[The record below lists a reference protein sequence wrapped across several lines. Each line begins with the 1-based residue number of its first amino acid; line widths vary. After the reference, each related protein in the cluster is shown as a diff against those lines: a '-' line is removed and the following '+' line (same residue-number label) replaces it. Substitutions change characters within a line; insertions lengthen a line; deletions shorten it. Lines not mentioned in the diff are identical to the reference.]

1 MLFELSDEE
10 ATVNL
15 GAQLAE
21 VAQPGDVIFLH
32 GELGAG
38 KTALSRGFLRHFFA
52 NPSLEVPSPSYL
64 ICFTYGDAAAD
75 ATPEVPTSS
84 SANGHGSRRRTAGR
98 PRLPGVNVLH
108 LDPYR
113 LPEGKVASLIDL
125 APAFARHICLI
136 EWPERLGAQLVSSTT
151 PPRLELTL
159 GGIGPQ
165 AAGRAVSLRA
175 VGERWSTQL
184 DAWASAGR
192 VDVVLPAPPPAPLP
206 AEAGSTSA
214 ANEGE
219 EALPAPWEAMQPA
232 AAHTGVAV
240 ASAAA
245 SASVHSS
252 QFTVRPAGDPRS
264 WLVLGIES
272 SCDDTGAA
280 VVRGDGTVLGEVL
293 ASQAGVHEVWGGVV
307 PSLAQEAHRKAIDAT
322 VDEALRRA
330 GISAAELSAVAVTVG
345 PGLSLCLEVGVRKA
359 IALTTAHQLP
369 LVRCH
374 HMEAHAMVTWL
385 PSTPPPLLP
394 PPRPPPPPEAPD
406 APAAAPATAAAAAA
420 ASHDSTWAE
429 KKTKFVPT
437 KSSRAAA
444 IPALHLPPE
453 LPAAAADGGAASST
467 PANDAPHGATAPTA
481 STQLSPDGV
490 PPFPFLT
497 LLVSGGHNLL
507 VLTTALGA
515 HAILGS
521 TLDDSIGE
529 AFDKTARLLG
539 IPQIPGGPVLER
551 LAREGDP
558 RRHALPAPLSKT
570 KDAELRA
577 SCDFSYAGLKSA
589 VRQLLETR
597 LPPTRR
603 SELPAAELQ
612 RELADVAASFQRV
625 AVEHLAQRTA
635 RALEWAL
642 ETAPNLTCLVVAGG
656 VAANLLVRSELARV
670 ASEAGLPMVCPPLR
684 LCMDNGLMV
693 AWTGVQRLRLGL
705 AERPL
710 RADADDET
718 QRLFVEVRPKW
729 PLGPRDPRSKTLQQ
743 QLSKRK
749 QPHNQPN
756 QPAQTAPVETLEE
769 PLVAEDVNADGQAS
783 MTKPNGQASKRPR
796 AEAEVES

>member
-113 LPEGKVASLIDL
+113 LAEGKVASLIDL

-136 EWPERLGAQLVSSTT
+136 EWPERLGAQLVSSTS

-165 AAGRAVSLRA
+165 AAGRGVSLRA

-184 DAWASAGR
+184 GAWARAGR

-206 AEAGSTSA
+206 AEAGSARA

-219 EALPAPWEAMQPA
+219 DAMLAA
-232 AAHTGVAV
+232 AAHTGAPV

-245 SASVHSS
+245 RASV
-252 QFTVRPAGDPRS
+252 RPVGDPRS

-293 ASQAGVHEVWGGVV
+293 ASQAGIHEVWGGVV

-394 PPRPPPPPEAPD
+394 PPRPPPPAEAPA

-420 ASHDSTWAE
+420 ASLDNTLAE
-429 KKTKFVPT
+429 KTKFVPT
-437 KSSRAAA
+437 KSKAAA
-444 IPALHLPPE
+444 IPALHLPPEVPAAAADETHQLRVSSTSPE

-467 PANDAPHGATAPTA
+467 PANGAMAPTA
-481 STQLSPDGV
+481 STKLANDEGARRQSRQMAPTVSTQLSPDGV

-515 HAILGS
+515 HSILGS

-539 IPQIPGGPVLER
+539 LPQIPGGPVLER

-577 SCDFSYAGLKSA
+577 SCDFSYAGLKA
-589 VRQLLETR
+589 AIPHACAHHGAPLFPQVRGAQVGRSPSVGE
-597 LPPTRR
+597 PTAAGTALRAPRR
-603 SELPAAELQ
+603 RAA
-612 RELADVAASFQRV
+612 
-625 AVEHLAQRTA
+625 A
-635 RALEWAL
+635 RA
-642 ETAPNLTCLVVAGG
+642 C
-656 VAANLLVRSELARV
+656 
-670 ASEAGLPMVCPPLR
+670 
-684 LCMDNGLMV
+684 
-693 AWTGVQRLRLGL
+693 
-705 AERPL
+705 
-710 RADADDET
+710 
-718 QRLFVEVRPKW
+718 
-729 PLGPRDPRSKTLQQ
+729 
-743 QLSKRK
+743 
-749 QPHNQPN
+749 
-756 QPAQTAPVETLEE
+756 
-769 PLVAEDVNADGQAS
+769 
-783 MTKPNGQASKRPR
+783 
-796 AEAEVES
+796 

>member
-1 MLFELSDEE
+1 
-10 ATVNL
+10 
-15 GAQLAE
+15 
-21 VAQPGDVIFLH
+21 
-32 GELGAG
+32 
-38 KTALSRGFLRHFFA
+38 
-52 NPSLEVPSPSYL
+52 
-64 ICFTYGDAAAD
+64 
-75 ATPEVPTSS
+75 
-84 SANGHGSRRRTAGR
+84 
-98 PRLPGVNVLH
+98 
-108 LDPYR
+108 
-113 LPEGKVASLIDL
+113 
-125 APAFARHICLI
+125 
-136 EWPERLGAQLVSSTT
+136 
-151 PPRLELTL
+151 
-159 GGIGPQ
+159 
-165 AAGRAVSLRA
+165 
-175 VGERWSTQL
+175 
-184 DAWASAGR
+184 
-192 VDVVLPAPPPAPLP
+192 
-206 AEAGSTSA
+206 
-214 ANEGE
+214 
-219 EALPAPWEAMQPA
+219 
-232 AAHTGVAV
+232 
-240 ASAAA
+240 
-245 SASVHSS
+245 
-252 QFTVRPAGDPRS
+252 
-264 WLVLGIES
+264 
-272 SCDDTGAA
+272 
-280 VVRGDGTVLGEVL
+280 
-293 ASQAGVHEVWGGVV
+293 
-307 PSLAQEAHRKAIDAT
+307 
-322 VDEALRRA
+322 
-330 GISAAELSAVAVTVG
+330 
-345 PGLSLCLEVGVRKA
+345 
-359 IALTTAHQLP
+359 
-369 LVRCH
+369 
-374 HMEAHAMVTWL
+374 MEAHAMVTWL

-406 APAAAPATAAAAAA
+406 APAAAPVTAAAAAA

-756 QPAQTAPVETLEE
+756 QPAQTAPAETLEE
-769 PLVAEDVNADGQAS
+769 PLVAEDVGADGQAS

>member
-1 MLFELSDEE
+1 
-10 ATVNL
+10 
-15 GAQLAE
+15 
-21 VAQPGDVIFLH
+21 
-32 GELGAG
+32 
-38 KTALSRGFLRHFFA
+38 
-52 NPSLEVPSPSYL
+52 
-64 ICFTYGDAAAD
+64 
-75 ATPEVPTSS
+75 
-84 SANGHGSRRRTAGR
+84 
-98 PRLPGVNVLH
+98 
-108 LDPYR
+108 
-113 LPEGKVASLIDL
+113 
-125 APAFARHICLI
+125 
-136 EWPERLGAQLVSSTT
+136 
-151 PPRLELTL
+151 
-159 GGIGPQ
+159 
-165 AAGRAVSLRA
+165 
-175 VGERWSTQL
+175 
-184 DAWASAGR
+184 
-192 VDVVLPAPPPAPLP
+192 
-206 AEAGSTSA
+206 
-214 ANEGE
+214 
-219 EALPAPWEAMQPA
+219 
-232 AAHTGVAV
+232 
-240 ASAAA
+240 
-245 SASVHSS
+245 
-252 QFTVRPAGDPRS
+252 
-264 WLVLGIES
+264 
-272 SCDDTGAA
+272 
-280 VVRGDGTVLGEVL
+280 
-293 ASQAGVHEVWGGVV
+293 
-307 PSLAQEAHRKAIDAT
+307 
-322 VDEALRRA
+322 
-330 GISAAELSAVAVTVG
+330 
-345 PGLSLCLEVGVRKA
+345 
-359 IALTTAHQLP
+359 
-369 LVRCH
+369 
-374 HMEAHAMVTWL
+374 
-385 PSTPPPLLP
+385 
-394 PPRPPPPPEAPD
+394 
-406 APAAAPATAAAAAA
+406 
-420 ASHDSTWAE
+420 
-429 KKTKFVPT
+429 
-437 KSSRAAA
+437 
-444 IPALHLPPE
+444 
-453 LPAAAADGGAASST
+453 
-467 PANDAPHGATAPTA
+467 
-481 STQLSPDGV
+481 V

-756 QPAQTAPVETLEE
+756 QPAQTAPAETLEE
-769 PLVAEDVNADGQAS
+769 PLVAEDVGADGQAS

>member
-136 EWPERLGAQLVSSTT
+136 EWPE
-151 PPRLELTL
+151 
-159 GGIGPQ
+159 
-165 AAGRAVSLRA
+165 
-175 VGERWSTQL
+175 
-184 DAWASAGR
+184 
-192 VDVVLPAPPPAPLP
+192 
-206 AEAGSTSA
+206 
-214 ANEGE
+214 
-219 EALPAPWEAMQPA
+219 
-232 AAHTGVAV
+232 
-240 ASAAA
+240 
-245 SASVHSS
+245 
-252 QFTVRPAGDPRS
+252 
-264 WLVLGIES
+264 
-272 SCDDTGAA
+272 
-280 VVRGDGTVLGEVL
+280 
-293 ASQAGVHEVWGGVV
+293 
-307 PSLAQEAHRKAIDAT
+307 
-322 VDEALRRA
+322 
-330 GISAAELSAVAVTVG
+330 
-345 PGLSLCLEVGVRKA
+345 
-359 IALTTAHQLP
+359 
-369 LVRCH
+369 
-374 HMEAHAMVTWL
+374 
-385 PSTPPPLLP
+385 
-394 PPRPPPPPEAPD
+394 
-406 APAAAPATAAAAAA
+406 
-420 ASHDSTWAE
+420 STWAE

-597 LPPTRR
+597 LPPIRR

-756 QPAQTAPVETLEE
+756 QPAQTAPAETLEE
-769 PLVAEDVNADGQAS
+769 PLVAEDVDADGQAS